1 MGVEEEM
8 KQPEGISAVV
18 VGGEAPPAPY
28 TYGYNAAP
36 GPPGQVSV
44 RIIPGLSLL

>member
-18 VGGEAPPAPY
+18 VGGEAPPPPY
-28 TYGYNAAP
+28 TYGYNAPP
-36 GPPGQVSV
+36 GPAGQVSV
-44 RIIPGLSLL
+44 QITPALSLF